1 MDPLAFLAYLG
12 GTLLTVA
19 LFYGVAIRKSRPVYE
34 TSEGIRSKRIE
45 SGSIFR
51 LAAGVA
57 GAVGVLLSVIQSFSS
72 AGIDLLGFATVTL
85 TAMVAFLLVVFSY
98 TDHIYRMADRVLLRW
113 GFGMALIL
121 GVLRLIELQ
130 SESTTVIYAVGIL
143 LSFAIMFVPSI
154 GASDARSFMLLFAV
168 GIPVLGVLYTY
179 YAFLVGIGLW
189 LAYGIVAAIATRSF
203 KVSIPL
209 VPYILLPLAIGP
221 IVLSLV
227 YGIPRIL
234 EVLSP

>member
-1 MDPLAFLAYLG
+1 MDPLALLAYLV

-19 LFYGVAIRKSRPVYE
+19 LFYRVAVRKSRPVYE

-51 LAAGVA
+51 LAGAVA

-72 AGIDLLGFATVTL
+72 AGLDLLGFATVTL
-85 TAMVAFLLVVFSY
+85 TAMVTFLLVVFSY

-130 SESTTVIYAVGIL
+130 IESTTVIYAVGIL

-189 LAYGIVAAIATRSF
+189 LAYGIVSAIANRSF

-227 YGIPRIL
+227 YGVPPIIEAL
-234 EVLSP
+234 TS